1 MSGFNFGD
9 APDTDFFGNPNGGG
23 CADSFI
29 ILMVVGALTLYGG
42 IEGVKRLVKNN
53 EKPKQEQFI
62 NQPKT
67 PAKTIAWN
75 NVNCR

>member
-1 MSGFNFGD
+1 M
-9 APDTDFFGNPNGGG
+9 
-23 CADSFI
+23 I
-29 ILMVVGALTLYGG
+29 VGALSIYGG

-53 EKPKQEQFI
+53 EKPKPEQFI

-67 PAKTIAWN
+67 PVKTIAWN